1 MKKIPNPRLFLF
13 GSLFLAVI
21 VFDFIKVLVV
31 GKPTIVN
38 WDASW
43 PTIVHPLWVL
53 TAITV
58 IFVSALF
65 PRVQQVAFF
74 VYLIIFLA
82 SLLNVYLS
90 FTEVLSYWCMIFN
103 LVLVSVFFFSQ
114 AQAKA
119 EPSPA
124 VTHG

>member
-21 VFDFIKVLVV
+21 VFDFIKVVV
-31 GKPTIVN
+31 IGKPTIVN
-38 WDASW
+38 WDTGW
-43 PTIVHPLWVL
+43 PAVVHPLWVL

-65 PRVQQVAFF
+65 PRVQKVAFF
-74 VYLIIFLA
+74 AYLTIFLA

-114 AQAKA
+114 APAKA